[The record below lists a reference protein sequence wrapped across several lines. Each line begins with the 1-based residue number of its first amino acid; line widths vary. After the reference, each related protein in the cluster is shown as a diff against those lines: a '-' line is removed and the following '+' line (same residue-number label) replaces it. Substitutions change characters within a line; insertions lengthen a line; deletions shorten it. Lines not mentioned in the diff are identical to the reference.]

1 MGEIIPSKIGENL
14 TKISYLENELKKLKE
29 DTIVLQKKGQGFYDL
44 NVRKILPQLV
54 NFSCRLKEEEQ
65 IATSKVQDIIDN
77 LLEHNIEGTIESN
90 EELDESDDKLNGN
103 SLKSMDEFISLNDSL
118 KVHNN
123 CEFVKLKELKK
134 TIESKEKNL
143 EQMRDLITSNE
154 ENISHYHYDSKEF
167 FSSIVNLKNGGI
179 AEFTNIQN
187 NYFKLDYFTRLDK
200 LNFLNEEEKTVFK
213 SFFQNFNPSFKGEY
227 LLSPPITE
235 LLDKSRTQEPPLS
248 LLFNICEL
256 SPFAIDKLKSM

>member
-1 MGEIIPSKIGENL
+1 MG
-14 TKISYLENELKKLKE
+14 
-29 DTIVLQKKGQGFYDL
+29 
-44 NVRKILPQLV
+44 
-54 NFSCRLKEEEQ
+54 
-65 IATSKVQDIIDN
+65 
-77 LLEHNIEGTIESN
+77 
-90 EELDESDDKLNGN
+90 
-103 SLKSMDEFISLNDSL
+103 
-118 KVHNN
+118 
-123 CEFVKLKELKK
+123 
-134 TIESKEKNL
+134 
-143 EQMRDLITSNE
+143 
-154 ENISHYHYDSKEF
+154 ISHYHYDSKEF

-248 LLFNICEL
+248 LLFITCDLRNEFKPEDFQSLEFLDLLYCQTMIN
-256 SPFAIDKLKSM
+256 